1 MQTVTGR
8 ISRLLHD
15 RSGDV
20 NGLVLD
26 TGVGVLFPSDVAPL
40 VLAIAT
46 IDSRVEVSGR
56 IHSGSSHDAYI
67 DAAKIANLDSKR
79 TASLYVLSTP
89 QRPEVFAGHQTAPS
103 TAAPLA
109 PPSTVDS
116 ESAHA
121 QHAKLPSSITHSDVI
136 DEIELAY
143 DRLHRTQAMLAY
155 MKMMKQGKN
164 TAGQY
169 LDEAKHTYVQA
180 LSRYE
185 ARDFEGAREFAAA
198 SSGLSRSVEILISR
212 TFHSNNDYPK
222 LVPPPPERLPARG
235 DTQTVRNDLDRVE
248 HLLARVRWVTENGT
262 VPSEDRVQIERLS
275 SWSERL
281 CRWAQRLFESGAME
295 DAIEF
300 AQAAHAAVCSAEH
313 LCRKCYVTRSAEPHA
328 SPVSG

>member
-15 RSGDV
+15 PSGDV

-56 IHSGSSHDAYI
+56 IHSSLSHDAYV
-67 DAAKIANLDSKR
+67 DAARIANLDSKR
-79 TASLYVLSTP
+79 TASLYVFSTP
-89 QRPEVFAGHQTAPS
+89 QRPEVFAGHQTAPC

-109 PPSTVDS
+109 PPSN
-116 ESAHA
+116 AHSGSP
-121 QHAKLPSSITHSDVI
+121 LPEHPELRSLATHNDVI

-212 TFHSNNDYPK
+212 TFHSNNEYPK
-222 LVPPPPERLPARG
+222 LVPPPPERPPARG
-235 DTQTVRNDLDRVE
+235 EKQTVQNDLDRVE
-248 HLLARVRWVTENGT
+248 HLLARVRWVTANGT
-262 VPSEDRVQIERLS
+262 VPSEDRVQIEKLS

-281 CRWAQRLFESGAME
+281 CRWAQRLLESSAME

-313 LCRKCYVTRSAEPHA
+313 LCRKCYVTRSAERNA
-328 SPVSG
+328 SALSG